1 MPVFVKWY
9 PDVLQKIL
17 QQLTRNLILKIELTL
32 FTVKVERS
40 SLDQVKA
47 RFAMNKKKKEDDS
60 KKKDYD
66 FDSRI
71 KELENEVCLLF

>member
-1 MPVFVKWY
+1 M
-9 PDVLQKIL
+9 
-17 QQLTRNLILKIELTL
+17 
-32 FTVKVERS
+32 KVERS

-47 RFAMNKKKKEDDS
+47 RFAMNKKKKEEDS

-71 KELENEVCLLF
+71 KELENEVCHIFCIPYHLLVCKGRNFKSHFSPQFSARLTEG